1 MENFKVSN
9 SWLMFIFGRLSR
21 TLDPK
26 VNYVLWSLGI
36 RACIVS
42 ENEITEQWLKSWL
55 LQKQV
60 ALGTLLCGLEISYI
74 WKYEHFI
81 HRHWGVSVI
90 FVFLF
95 WKLNMQRGQGLH
107 CITRSG
113 ISEGARSEG
122 YIFRQIHLGLAPS
135 LILFDMLATHLA
147 RIGPWLTVRQPHRW
161 TKAPLA
167 LSCVLK

>member
-95 WKLNMQRGQGLH
+95 WKLNMQRGQGLLH
-107 CITRSG
+107 NTERHQRRCQVWG
-113 ISEGARSEG
+113 IHIPPNSPG
-122 YIFRQIHLGLAPS
+122 
-135 LILFDMLATHLA
+135 TC
-147 RIGPWLTVRQPHRW
+147 TQPHPFWHASDPPGKNW
-161 TKAPLA
+161 TVVDGTSTSPVNQGPVGIELC
-167 LSCVLK
+167 S